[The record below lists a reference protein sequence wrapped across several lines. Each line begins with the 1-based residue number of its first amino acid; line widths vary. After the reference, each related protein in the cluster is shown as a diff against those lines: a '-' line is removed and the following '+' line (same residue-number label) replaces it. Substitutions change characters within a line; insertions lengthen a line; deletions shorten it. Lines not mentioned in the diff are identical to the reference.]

1 MYDVIIVGAGP
12 AGLYGAYEYAT
23 KNPQFK
29 VLMIDRGLDITKR
42 RCPILE
48 GKLKKCPVNTKGYSG
63 CYPACSITSGFGDSG
78 AYSDGNL
85 ILLLSLVVDDRILT
99 S

>member
-12 AGLYGAYEYAT
+12 AGLYGAYEYAL
-23 KNPQFK
+23 KNPNFK

-48 GKLKKCPVNTKGYSG
+48 GKLKKCPVNTKGYAG
-63 CYPACSITSGFGDSG
+63 CYPACSITSGLVVVEHILMVS
-78 AYSDGNL
+78 L
-85 ILLLSLVVDDRILT
+85 ILLLSLVVG
-99 S
+99 